1 MYQDPDILMM
11 AYKQPVMQDQLV
23 VLQEKDRQIPGSVQY
38 TIKRYQKNPH
48 WNLDDL
54 GMMVYHFKKEDPAQ
68 NYLELRFCLA
78 GGVYCRRSA
87 RLGTQWASGD
97 FECDACK
104 LTATPGCSERIDTVD
119 VLSFRF
125 LSVHLSQFVR
135 SQFARPQSVRPQSV
149 QPQSAGSQS
158 AGSGKP
164 ESTISDDLLEFRHST
179 SFSKTLS
186 LCGRTRLVLEALLNH
201 SYTDSLENIFI
212 NAQSQMLLLY
222 SLECMVGEKEVEGF
236 QCKFLANEADRDKI
250 IQAREIL
257 LQHIGEPL
265 TIKELSRKVAINEC
279 YLKKGFKEMFGTTIF
294 DFYQGQRMEH
304 ARYLLYEKGLSVT
317 EVSVM
322 LGYSS
327 ISHFS
332 TAFKKHTGLKPC
344 ELLLH

>member
-1 MYQDPDILMM
+1 MFQTPDILTM
-11 AYKQPVMQDQLV
+11 AYKQPIMVDQLV
-23 VLQEKDRQIPGSVQY
+23 TLQEKDRHIPGSVQY
-38 TIKRYQKNPH
+38 TMRRYRKESR
-48 WNLDDL
+48 WNMDDL
-54 GMMVYHFKKEDPAQ
+54 GMLVYHYKKDDPAR
-68 NYLELRFCLA
+68 NYLELRFCIA
-78 GGVYCRRSA
+78 GNVYCRHKA
-87 RLGTQWASGD
+87 T
-97 FECDACK
+97 ECDSCK
-104 LTATPGCSERIDTVD
+104 LNATPGCSERVETVD

-125 LSVHLSQFVR
+125 LAVHLSQFVR
-135 SQFARPQSVRPQSV
+135 PR
-149 QPQSAGSQS
+149 
-158 AGSGKP
+158 K
-164 ESTISDDLLEFRHST
+164 SDNTVSEDLLDFRHPT

-186 LCGRTRLVLEALLNH
+186 LCGRTRLVLETLLNH
-201 SYTDSLENIFI
+201 SYTDSPENIFI

-236 QCKFLANEADRDKI
+236 QCKFLANEADREKI
-250 IQAREIL
+250 VQAREIL
-257 LQHIGEPL
+257 LSHIGEPL
-265 TIKELSRKVAINEC
+265 TIRELSRKVAINEC

-294 DFYQGQRMEH
+294 DFYQSQRMEH

>member
-1 MYQDPDILMM
+1 MMTQVAYQAPDILTM
-11 AYKQPVMQDQLV
+11 AYKQPIMQDQLV
-23 VLQEKDRQIPGSVQY
+23 TLLEKEQQIPGSVQY
-38 TIKRYQKNPH
+38 TIKRYRKHPQ
-48 WNLDDL
+48 WSLDDM
-54 GMMVYHFKKEDPAQ
+54 GMMVYHYKKEDPSR
-68 NYLELRFCLA
+68 NYLELRFCVA
-78 GGVYCRRSA
+78 GGVYCRSKANGPSA
-87 RLGTQWASGD
+87 GMSAAFGEI
-97 FECDACK
+97 ECDSCK
-104 LTATPGCSERIDTVD
+104 LALTQDCSQRLETVD

-125 LSVHLSQFVR
+125 LPVHLSQF
-135 SQFARPQSVRPQSV
+135 A
-149 QPQSAGSQS
+149 
-158 AGSGKP
+158 KP
-164 ESTISDDLLEFRHST
+164 RKTDTTASDDLLEFQHPT
-179 SFSKTLS
+179 SFSKTLAI
-186 LCGRTRLVLEALLNH
+186 CGRTRLVLETLLNH
-201 SYTDSLENIFI
+201 SYTGSHENIYI

-222 SLECMVGEKEVEGF
+222 SMECMVGEKEVEGF
-236 QCKFLANEADRDKI
+236 QCKFLANEADREKI
-250 IQAREIL
+250 VQAREIL

>member
-1 MYQDPDILMM
+1 MFQAPDILTM
-11 AYKQPVMQDQLV
+11 AYRQPV
-23 VLQEKDRQIPGSVQY
+23 LQEDLQIILEKDRQIPGSVQY
-38 TIKRYQKNPH
+38 TIRRYSKHPRRD
-48 WNLDDL
+48 LDDM
-54 GMMVYHFKKEDPAQ
+54 GMLVYHVRKDEPAH
-68 NYLELRFCLA
+68 NYLELRFCVA
-78 GGVYCRRSA
+78 GNV
-87 RLGTQWASGD
+87 
-97 FECDACK
+97 
-104 LTATPGCSERIDTVD
+104 TAD
-119 VLSFRF
+119 VLNFRF
-125 LSVHLSQFVR
+125 QSVHLSQFIR
-135 SQFARPQSVRPQSV
+135 TRKWEPA
-149 QPQSAGSQS
+149 AGEDLRTR
-158 AGSGKP
+158 KL
-164 ESTISDDLLEFRHST
+164 ESTASEDLLNFRHPS

-201 SYTDSLENIFI
+201 SFTDSMENIFI

-236 QCKFLANEADRDKI
+236 QCKFLANEADREKI
-250 IQAREIL
+250 IRAREIL
-257 LQHIGEPL
+257 LSQIGEPL
-265 TIKELSRKVAINEC
+265 TIKALSRKVAINEC

-344 ELLLH
+344 ELLFH